1 MYTVNVMHLAVR
13 WVSFYVYLMAVVYCL
28 YTVGRICRYVLY
40 SVCYCSFSPL
50 PHLSH
55 FQFAYSVHIQQAS
68 CVPTNTPATP
78 PAFPDTLAAFAQLK
92 ASSPAEGSNMMQ
104 EPTIVHIQT
113 QASKS

>member
-1 MYTVNVMHLAVR
+1 MYAVNMIHLGVL
-13 WVSFYVYLMAVVYCL
+13 WVSLYVYLNSCCVSL
-28 YTVGRICRYVLY
+28 YTIDRICRFVLLTMFVIVH
-40 SVCYCSFSPL
+40 SASPPLSLLFSI
-50 PHLSH
+50 
-55 FQFAYSVHIQQAS
+55 SVHIQQAS

-92 ASSPAEGSNMMQ
+92 ASSPAESSNMMQ

>member
-1 MYTVNVMHLAVR
+1 MCFTMFVIVHSASL
-13 WVSFYVYLMAVVYCL
+13 SL
-28 YTVGRICRYVLY
+28 I
-40 SVCYCSFSPL
+40 FSISI
-50 PHLSH
+50 H
-55 FQFAYSVHIQQAS
+55 VHTYMQQAS

-92 ASSPAEGSNMMQ
+92 ASSPAESSNMIQ

>member
-1 MYTVNVMHLAVR
+1 MYFTMFVIIHSAPPPPSL
-13 WVSFYVYLMAVVYCL
+13 SPSL
-28 YTVGRICRYVLY
+28 T
-40 SVCYCSFSPL
+40 FSI
-50 PHLSH
+50 
-55 FQFAYSVHIQQAS
+55 SVHIQQAS

-92 ASSPAEGSNMMQ
+92 ASSPAESSSMMQ

>member
-1 MYTVNVMHLAVR
+1 MGFTLCVPNDCCM
-13 WVSFYVYLMAVVYCL
+13 SL
-28 YTVGRICRYVLY
+28 YTIDRICTYVLY
-40 SVCYCSFSPL
+40 YVCYCSFCL
-50 PHLSH
+50 TLSSLSLIFSISIH
-55 FQFAYSVHIQQAS
+55 VQQAS

-92 ASSPAEGSNMMQ
+92 ASSPAESSNMMQ

>member
-1 MYTVNVMHLAVR
+1 MDVYFTMFVTVL
-13 WVSFYVYLMAVVYCL
+13 SLP
-28 YTVGRICRYVLY
+28 
-40 SVCYCSFSPL
+40 PL
-50 PHLSH
+50 SQ
-55 FQFAYSVHIQQAS
+55 FQFVYYAHIQQAS

-92 ASSPAEGSNMMQ
+92 ASSPAESSSMMQ